1 VPIKKTL
8 KIGIVAGEH
17 SGDRLGAGIIQ
28 AFKSQNDIEL
38 FGVGGP
44 KLVAQGL
51 ISEFDFNK
59 LNVMGIIEP
68 LFNFRELNNLR
79 KKLIKLFKEKEINY
93 FIGVDSPDFNM
104 AIHKNMKATKTSKNI
119 QLVSP
124 SVWGWRENRIKS
136 IEKYIDLTVCL
147 FNFEHDF
154 YNKKNLNS
162 THLGH
167 PFSNLIPNEKLDV
180 INKFNLDESKK
191 FVAILPGSR
200 KSEIKNILPTY
211 IEFIRKHF
219 EKYNDFNYLI
229 PVADKSSK
237 VLIEKEFFFYDLPI
251 KIGINCSREFLSI
264 SDLSVVTSGTATLE
278 AAVLG
283 AEPIICYKTSKLN
296 YFILS
301 RMLKVSHIGLPNLLL
316 NQRRFPELVQ
326 QEATSTKILKE
337 VECIQNRQSESFIQE
352 ELRDLLHGEGN
363 AKTAEKILL
372 L

>member
-28 AFKSQNDIEL
+28 ALKSQNDIEL

-68 LFNFRELNNLR
+68 LLNFRELNNLR
-79 KKLIKLFKEKEINY
+79 KKLIKLFKDKEIDY

-104 AIHKNMKATKTSKNI
+104 AIHKNMKATKTAKNI

-136 IEKYIDLTVCL
+136 IKKYIDLTVCL

-162 THLGH
+162 AHLGH
-167 PFSNLIPNEKLDV
+167 PFANLFPNEKLDV
-180 INKFNLDESKK
+180 INKFNLDKSKN
-191 FVAILPGSR
+191 FAAILPGSR

-211 IEFIRKHF
+211 IEFLRKHF
-219 EKYNDFNYLI
+219 EKYNDYNYLI
-229 PVADKSSK
+229 PVADKNSK
-237 VLIEKEFFFYDLPI
+237 DLIEKEFSFYDLPI
-251 KIGINCSREFLSI
+251 KIEINCSREFLSI
-264 SDLSVVTSGTATLE
+264 SDFSVVTSGTATLE

-283 AEPIICYKTSKLN
+283 AEPIICYKTNKLN

-326 QEATSTKILKE
+326 QEATSSTILKE
-337 VECIQNRQSESFIQE
+337 AESIQNKQSKSFIQE

-363 AKTAEKILL
+363 AKTVEKILL